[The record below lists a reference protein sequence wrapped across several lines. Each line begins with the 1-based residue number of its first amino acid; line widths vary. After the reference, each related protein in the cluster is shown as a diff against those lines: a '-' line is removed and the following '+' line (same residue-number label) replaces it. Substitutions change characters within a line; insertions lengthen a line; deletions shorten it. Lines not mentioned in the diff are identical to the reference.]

1 MTTKTSFVFPGQG
14 SQKVGMAQDF
24 VAAYPESKTV
34 FEQAS
39 QALDLDIE
47 ALCFTEND
55 KLNQTEFT
63 QPAILTAEIAMLA
76 GVQKEFPIAAEYFAG
91 HSLGEYTALVAAGV
105 IPFAEAVKIVRKRGA
120 LMQKA
125 VPVGEGAMA
134 ALIADNIDTLDI
146 ASVVKG
152 AGAEVANFNSKTQI
166 VISGKAPAVA
176 AASAQLKEKF
186 PTMNIIQ
193 LNVSAPFHSSLMRNI
208 EPEFEAFLKTLL
220 PKFNLANA
228 SKVLSN
234 YSGTFHTADTL
245 LKNIVSQIS
254 GSVDW
259 LANMRAVGGV
269 SQDIIEIGPARVLTK
284 FFTTIDVTARAV
296 TDVRSMKKNLTPA

>member
-1 MTTKTSFVFPGQG
+1 
-14 SQKVGMAQDF
+14 
-24 VAAYPESKTV
+24 
-34 FEQAS
+34 
-39 QALDLDIE
+39 
-47 ALCFTEND
+47 
-55 KLNQTEFT
+55 
-63 QPAILTAEIAMLA
+63 MLA
-76 GVQKEFPIAAEYFAG
+76 GVQKEFPAIAGEYFAG

-208 EPEFEAFLKTLL
+208 EPEFEAFLKGLL
-220 PKFNLANA
+220 PTFNLAKA
-228 SKVLSN
+228 PKVLSN

-269 SQDIIEIGPARVLTK
+269 SNDIIEVGPARVLTK
-284 FFTTIDVTARAV
+284 FFATLDMTARAV